1 MKIFIDKSFAKD
13 VDKIT
18 DKKLLR
24 NLKKLIIEL
33 ENSDSLVDLPNVKKI
48 KGYNSFYRI
57 RMGNYR
63 LGMEEIDSNVICLTR
78 FLHRKDIYKYF
89 PLK

>member
-18 DKKLLR
+18 DKKLLL

-33 ENSDSLVDLPNVKKI
+33 ENSDSLPELPNVKKI

-63 LGMEEIDSNVICLTR
+63 LGLEEIGGKEICLIR

-89 PLK
+89 P

>member
-1 MKIFIDKSFAKD
+1 MKIFIDKSFVKD

-33 ENSDSLVDLPNVKKI
+33 ENSNSLVDLPNVKKI

>member
-33 ENSDSLVDLPNVKKI
+33 ENSNSLVDLPNVKKI

-57 RMGNYR
+57 ISYTVP
-63 LGMEEIDSNVICLTR
+63 LFISN
-78 FLHRKDIYKYF
+78 KEAA
-89 PLK
+89 

>member
-33 ENSDSLVDLPNVKKI
+33 ENSNSLLELPNVKKI

-63 LGMEEIDSNVICLTR
+63 LGMEEIRSNIICLTR
-78 FLHRKDIYKYF
+78 FLHRKDIYRYF